1 MIPGIHVST
10 AGGIDKAPDRLREL
24 GLTAGQVFT
33 ASQRRWESPPIP
45 KERVSRFREQS
56 EGLSFVSHA
65 SYLINLASSRRDV
78 LIRSRAALAEE
89 VERCVLLGIPS
100 IVMHPGAH
108 QGAGVEKGVEM
119 IASALYDVLGA
130 GENGPLLLLENT
142 AGAGTALGSR
152 FEELSAIRELSRVPE
167 RIGYCIDTAHAHG
180 AGYTVDGKGFPEDIH
195 RVLGTGVKLFHM
207 NGSKVLQGSRRDRH
221 EHFDLGN
228 LDLSGMRELF
238 NHPLFDGIPGI
249 AETPGTDADRAR
261 DVCMLKPKGLI

>member
-10 AGGIDKAPDRLREL
+10 AGGIDKAPERLLEL

-33 ASQRRWESPPIP
+33 ANQRRWESPPIP
-45 KERVSRFREQS
+45 EERVRRFREQS
-56 EGLSFVSHA
+56 EGLCFVSHA
-65 SYLINLASSRRDV
+65 SYLINLASSRTDV
-78 LIRSRAALAEE
+78 LTRSRAALAEE

-152 FEELSAIRELSRVPE
+152 FEELRAIREISGVPE

-180 AGYTVDGKGFPEDIH
+180 AGYTVDGTGFPEEIR
-195 RVLGTGVKLFHM
+195 RVLGEEARVFHL
-207 NGSKVLQGSRRDRH
+207 NGSMVEKGSLRDRH
-221 EHFDLGN
+221 EHFNRGK
-228 LDLSGMRELF
+228 LDLSDLKGLF
-238 NHPLFDGIPGI
+238 SHRFFEGVPGI
-249 AETPGTDADRAR
+249 AETPGTDSDRAG
-261 DVCMLKPKGLI
+261 DIGMLHKGKD